1 MPISQPGG
9 QLTQIEVRGLRRDGE
24 GGSFRKHLTTNCG
37 CRTDGATIHL
47 LEGLAVAV
55 HVSLG
60 AEQLHEKTDTCQ
72 RAIKKSGEACS
83 KMFAN
88 FLPP

>member
-1 MPISQPGG
+1 MPELHSAHQSAGG

-60 AEQLHEKTDTCQ
+60 AEQLHEKTDMSACNQ
-72 RAIKKSGEACS
+72 KKWRS
-83 KMFAN
+83 MF
-88 FLPP
+88 